1 MVPEIQKFLIQGSE
15 LLASRRGDIE
25 TLLNYLDKNLI
36 VLKERLN
43 EENFERILTI
53 IWESSAQTL
62 AETIQYN
69 IDVSNCISYSIL
81 FYCLELSFYFNR
93 KRDLQATSKTSWTF

>member
-69 IDVSNCISYSIL
+69 IDVSIL
-81 FYCLELSFYFNR
+81 YFLFNFVLLTR
-93 KRDLQATSKTSWTF
+93 IKFLFQ